1 MLCKVTPC
9 AGRISAY
16 IKPNQLCWG
25 GWEMGTAWG
34 GSHTKC
40 KFPNDVSALVIG
52 RLCKWQQKLTTLGE
66 NLYQSLNKCSAYFD
80 I

>member
-1 MLCKVTPC
+1 
-9 AGRISAY
+9 
-16 IKPNQLCWG
+16 
-25 GWEMGTAWG
+25 MGTAWG

-40 KFPNDVSALVIG
+40 KFPNDVSALVKG
-52 RLCKWQQKLTTLGE
+52 RLRKWQQKLTTLGE